1 MCVDV
6 SKETFHSL
14 IDLVLQHEPVL
25 LQQLP
30 EVPSQTASSSTSVG
44 GVGLRTADQEGEEPT
59 VWGVGGF
66 DGGVGEPE
74 LDAAVALSAVNIL
87 TNHMFQLIRGST
99 PAVVRKSVDNRSQ

>member
-6 SKETFHSL
+6 SKETFQSL

-25 LQQLP
+25 LQQSP
-30 EVPSQTASSSTSVG
+30 EVTLQTASSSTGVG
-44 GVGLRTADQEGEEPT
+44 GMGSRTAGQEGEESR

-87 TNHMFQLIRGST
+87 TNQMFQLIRGST
-99 PAVVRKSVDNRSQ
+99 PAAVRKSIES